1 MPLHRVITVK
11 KDGTRTDEI
20 VWNENTTT
28 SYKPVKEVVSRLV
41 QCFKYEVKTDINPSL
56 ITLNGKRIIVPTW
69 QEVHPLTTL
78 EDIEWVKPQKRP
90 RADISVKTGDG
101 KYKTT
106 FNTATGKFKCS
117 CMGFWRSNGNCKHV
131 KELRESLQ
139 K

>member
-90 RADISVKTGDG
+90 RSV
-101 KYKTT
+101 
-106 FNTATGKFKCS
+106 S
-117 CMGFWRSNGNCKHV
+117 
-131 KELRESLQ
+131 
-139 K
+139 

>member
-56 ITLNGKRIIVPTW
+56 MTLNGKRIIVPTW
-69 QEVHPLTTL
+69 QEVQPLTTL

>member
-11 KDGTRTDEI
+11 RDGTRTDEI

-41 QCFKYEVKTDINPSL
+41 QCFKYEVKTDINPS
-56 ITLNGKRIIVPTW
+56 IVTLNGKRIIVPTW

-131 KELRESLQ
+131 KELRASLQ

>member
-139 K
+139 G

>member
-11 KDGTRTDEI
+11 RDGTRTDEI
-20 VWNENTTT
+20 VWNKNTTT

-41 QCFKYEVKTDINPSL
+41 QCFKYEVKTDINPS
-56 ITLNGKRIIVPTW
+56 IVTLNGKRIIVPTW

-131 KELRESLQ
+131 KELRASLQ
-139 K
+139 G

>member
-20 VWNENTTT
+20 VWNKNTTT

-41 QCFKYEVKTDINPSL
+41 QCFKYEVKTDINPS
-56 ITLNGKRIIVPTW
+56 IVTLNGKRIIVPTW

-131 KELRESLQ
+131 KELRASLQ
-139 K
+139 G

>member
-20 VWNENTTT
+20 VWNKNTTT

-131 KELRESLQ
+131 KELRASLQ
-139 K
+139 G

>member
-1 MPLHRVITVK
+1 MPLHRIITTME
-11 KDGTRTDEI
+11 DGTRTEEI
-20 VWNENTTT
+20 VWNKSTNV
-28 SYKPVKEVVSRLV
+28 SYKPIKGVVSRLV
-41 QCFKYEVKTDINPSL
+41 QCFKYQVNSDVNPSV
-56 ITLNGKRIIVPTW
+56 ITANGKRVIVPTW

-78 EDIEWVKPQKRP
+78 NDIEWVKPQKRP

>member
-11 KDGTRTDEI
+11 RDGTRTDEI

-41 QCFKYEVKTDINPSL
+41 QCFKYEVKTDINPS
-56 ITLNGKRIIVPTW
+56 IVTLNGKRIIVPTW

-139 K
+139 G

>member
-11 KDGTRTDEI
+11 RDGTRTDEI

-117 CMGFWRSNGNCKHV
+117 CMGFWRSKGNCKHV

>member
-20 VWNENTTT
+20 VFNESTTT
-28 SYKPVKEVVSRLV
+28 SYKPIKGVVFRLV
-41 QCFKYEVKTDINPSL
+41 QCFKYQVTTDVNPS
-56 ITLNGKRIIVPTW
+56 IVTVNNKRVIVPTW

-78 EDIEWVKPQKRP
+78 EDIEWVKPQRRP
-90 RADISVKTGDG
+90 RADISVDSVDG

-106 FNTATGKFKCS
+106 FNTATGRFKCS
-117 CMGFWRSNGNCKHV
+117 CMGFWRSKGNCKHV
-131 KELRESLQ
+131 KELREKLQ

>member
-11 KDGTRTDEI
+11 RDGTRTDEI

-41 QCFKYEVKTDINPSL
+41 QCFKYEVKTDINPS
-56 ITLNGKRIIVPTW
+56 IVTLNGKRIIVPTW

-131 KELRESLQ
+131 KELRASLQ
-139 K
+139 G

>member
-131 KELRESLQ
+131 KELRASLQ
-139 K
+139 G

>member
-41 QCFKYEVKTDINPSL
+41 QCFKYEVKTDINPS
-56 ITLNGKRIIVPTW
+56 IVTLNGKRIIVPTW

-131 KELRESLQ
+131 KELRASLQ
-139 K
+139 G

>member
-11 KDGTRTDEI
+11 RDGTRTDEI

>member
-56 ITLNGKRIIVPTW
+56 I
-69 QEVHPLTTL
+69 
-78 EDIEWVKPQKRP
+78 
-90 RADISVKTGDG
+90 IS
-101 KYKTT
+101 
-106 FNTATGKFKCS
+106 
-117 CMGFWRSNGNCKHV
+117 
-131 KELRESLQ
+131 
-139 K
+139 

>member
-41 QCFKYEVKTDINPSL
+41 QCFKYEVKTDINPS
-56 ITLNGKRIIVPTW
+56 IVTLNGKRIIVPTW

>member
-11 KDGTRTDEI
+11 KDGTQTDEI

-139 K
+139 G